1 MSLTG
6 IKNIMMTSWSS
17 FSCGGGGISV
27 ELENP
32 DGTQCLTTAKDLSRG
47 ETLLWSEGRGLDSD
61 CSSMVISEESTL
73 YIQSSR
79 VDDFCPQHVW
89 ITTEDGAMYAS
100 SNLTAWYDKEK
111 TNSKKHAL
119 VRSESKQ
126 SNFKDKQTGDLWLLK
141 YYLTFPVS
149 YSCPLHGVYDGDPMC
164 DFPVVVGGVVYEAC
178 LRIPGSPGLRPWC
191 PPEGVR
197 GRSYRVWVDCS
208 DECESTGH

>member
-1 MSLTG
+1 
-6 IKNIMMTSWSS
+6 MTSWSS

-32 DGTQCLTTAKDLSRG
+32 DGNQCLTTAKDLSRG

-61 CSSMVISEESTL
+61 CSSMVVSEESTL

-79 VDDFCPQHVW
+79 ADDFCPQHVW
-89 ITTEDGAMYAS
+89 ITTKDGAMYAS

-126 SNFKDKQTGDLWLLK
+126 SNFKDKQTGDLWLL
-141 YYLTFPVS
+141 L
-149 YSCPLHGVYDGDPMC
+149 
-164 DFPVVVGGVVYEAC
+164 
-178 LRIPGSPGLRPWC
+178 
-191 PPEGVR
+191 
-197 GRSYRVWVDCS
+197 
-208 DECESTGH
+208 STYTI